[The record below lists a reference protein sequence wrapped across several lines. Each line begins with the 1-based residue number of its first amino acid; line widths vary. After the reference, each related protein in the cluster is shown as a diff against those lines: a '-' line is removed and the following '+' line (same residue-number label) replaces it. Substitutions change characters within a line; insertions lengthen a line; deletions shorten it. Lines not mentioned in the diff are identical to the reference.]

1 MRSSTLHLFLL
12 AILPPS
18 SSTLTSP
25 FLSPFEPGSGSGSG
39 LLPRQAG
46 NCGSNE
52 VSCAALNFPNLCC
65 PTRSICTYDPLN
77 NPACCPLNAACTGT
91 VNAPTNTPT
100 SSAVTATITFAPT
113 PGQPVPNAYFPFV
126 YIATSFANSAVCSSA
141 LQGCQATFGACTSS
155 LGSPAAAGV
164 TVVANNGQVTV
175 LAPVG
180 AASAETICSSLSSR
194 ACYGLHQSQ
203 CATLTAAGTAQG
215 TFVAGTV
222 VAPGRSEAG
231 RSLADSWVIAGLE
244 FMLGFVALI
253 V

>member
-1 MRSSTLHLFLL
+1 MRSSTPHLFLL
-12 AILPPS
+12 AILLPS
-18 SSTLTSP
+18 SLTLTSP
-25 FLSPFEPGSGSGSG
+25 FLSPFEADPGSG

-65 PTRSICTYDPLN
+65 PSRSTCTYDPLN

-100 SSAVTATITFAPT
+100 STVTAIITSAPT

-141 LQGCQATFGACTSS
+141 IQGCQAAFGACTSS

-180 AASAETICSSLSSR
+180 VASAETICSSLSSK
-194 ACYGLHQSQ
+194 ACYGLQQSQ
-203 CATLTAAGTAQG
+203 CATLTAAGTAGG